1 MLVLYLIV
9 VLIFVVIV
17 WGIAKY
23 NSLIQLCSQVTSG
36 WKQIN
41 VQLDRRH
48 DLMPNLVQA
57 VKGEMQF
64 GQDTLQKVIEA
75 RNAAISAK
83 GIAESAG
90 KEDILSGA
98 LSKLFAC

>member
-1 MLVLYLIV
+1 VLVLYLIV

-23 NSLIQLCSQVTSG
+23 NSLIQLCGQVTSG

>member
-1 MLVLYLIV
+1 
-9 VLIFVVIV
+9 
-17 WGIAKY
+17 
-23 NSLIQLCSQVTSG
+23 
-36 WKQIN
+36 
-41 VQLDRRH
+41 
-48 DLMPNLVQA
+48 
-57 VKGEMQF
+57 MQF